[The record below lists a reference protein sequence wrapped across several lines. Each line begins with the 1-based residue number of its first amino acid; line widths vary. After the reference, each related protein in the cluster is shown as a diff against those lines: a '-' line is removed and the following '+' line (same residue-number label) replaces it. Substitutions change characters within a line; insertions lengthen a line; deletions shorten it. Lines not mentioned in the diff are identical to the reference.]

1 MRALI
6 VEDEPELLKQLQDI
20 LEREG
25 FVTDVAADGEQGLFI
40 ASEYPADVA
49 VIDLGLPGVDGM
61 EIIRRVREAG
71 RKYPILILTAR
82 DGWESKVQGLECGAD
97 DYLVKPF
104 HRQELVA
111 RLRALVRRAGGWSHS
126 VLRSGPV
133 QLDSTSQSVTVNDE
147 PVELTAYE
155 YRLLQYLMI
164 NAGKV
169 VSKSDLTEHLYA
181 EDDDRDSNVI
191 EVFIR
196 RLRGKLDPDGELK
209 PVEPLRGR
217 GYRWALGRE

>member
-133 QLDSTSQSVTVNDE
+133 PVSYTHLTLPTIYSV
-147 PVELTAYE
+147 
-155 YRLLQYLMI
+155 
-164 NAGKV
+164 
-169 VSKSDLTEHLYA
+169 
-181 EDDDRDSNVI
+181 
-191 EVFIR
+191 
-196 RLRGKLDPDGELK
+196 
-209 PVEPLRGR
+209 
-217 GYRWALGRE
+217 